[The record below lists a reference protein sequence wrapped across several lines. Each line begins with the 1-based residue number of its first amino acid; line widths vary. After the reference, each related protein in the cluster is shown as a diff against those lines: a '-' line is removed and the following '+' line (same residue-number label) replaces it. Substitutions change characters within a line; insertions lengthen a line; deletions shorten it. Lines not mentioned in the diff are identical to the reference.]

1 MYKPRFWA
9 EQKNQ
14 SGVTNY
20 PPPPQALG
28 ARASANEVIS
38 VRPNKG
44 TAEQRDGRQGQLL
57 ITPPR
62 TWVIMGGSRSLRARS
77 RSLSAL
83 SGSLR
88 AGSMRSLRSGHWG
101 QVIECM
107 FLLLLLLML
116 LLLHESRDFTRSRTK
131 SLSACVMQSLMAN
144 VGAENLCA
152 NTPCITLRSNHYTA
166 RISWRPIHISIL
178 HA

>member
-1 MYKPRFWA
+1 MARFIKSRGSAQIYLLQSFEIDAEILNLRTSLKIRLVVYNSRFWA
-9 EQKNQ
+9 EQNNQ

-44 TAEQRDGRQGQLL
+44 TAEQRDGRTKGRPNKGTAEQRDGRQGQVL

-62 TWVIMGGSRSLRARS
+62 TWVIMDGSRSLRARS

-88 AGSMRSLRSGHWG
+88 AGSMRSLR
-101 QVIECM
+101 
-107 FLLLLLLML
+107 
-116 LLLHESRDFTRSRTK
+116 
-131 SLSACVMQSLMAN
+131 
-144 VGAENLCA
+144 
-152 NTPCITLRSNHYTA
+152 
-166 RISWRPIHISIL
+166 
-178 HA
+178 

>member
-1 MYKPRFWA
+1 MAHFHKSRGSAQIYLLQSFEIDAEILNLRTSLKIRLVVYNSRFWA
-9 EQKNQ
+9 EQNNQ

-38 VRPNKG
+38 VRLNKG

-83 SGSLR
+83 SGSSR
-88 AGSMRSLRSGHWG
+88 AGSMKSLRSGH
-101 QVIECM
+101 
-107 FLLLLLLML
+107 
-116 LLLHESRDFTRSRTK
+116 
-131 SLSACVMQSLMAN
+131 
-144 VGAENLCA
+144 
-152 NTPCITLRSNHYTA
+152 
-166 RISWRPIHISIL
+166 
-178 HA
+178 